1 MCQKGKDE
9 GYQGEKE
16 GNEEKE
22 VRKTQGESEGDRE
35 REMRRRKGGQ
45 ERKRVSE
52 RGREEKVSG
61 KSMCGVHR
69 TGATHK
75 QQATANQKQGVRHTE
90 EMRGE

>member
-22 VRKTQGESEGDRE
+22 VRKTQGEREGDRE

-69 TGATHK
+69 T
-75 QQATANQKQGVRHTE
+75 
-90 EMRGE
+90 